1 MRLPKPGFVRIV
13 FGLLARAVESPTA
26 NRQAFAQTVT
36 PTASPVPG
44 DSMRWSTAGL
54 IVIVASLLS
63 GLLSSRATW
72 AQVPPPSAT
81 AQPSPAQSMS
91 QEAWRASMSRAPMP
105 QKGCFKA
112 TYPNT
117 AWQPVPC
124 TTAPP
129 APYPPARGP
138 RSDNVGNGNDYSAVV
153 SGSISS
159 AVGSFDSVAGVTS
172 ESGDVDGVAPPV
184 ANTFSLQLNANTFTT
199 SVCDGAANPSDC
211 SGWQQFVYSNSG
223 CGGSP
228 CAFMQYWL
236 LNWGTTCPAGWS
248 PYERDC
254 YTNSDSVEVPIQ
266 TIADLAQLHLTG
278 NAASGGM
285 DTITLST
292 GSDVYSASGEDSVLN
307 LAAGW
312 QQAEFNIF
320 GDCCGSQAVFNS
332 GSTIVVRTSLDDG
345 TTNAPSCEED
355 GFTGETNNLNL
366 VAPCGPVGGASPA
379 IVFTESL
386 DSGAPTP
393 TPTPTPTTELTIAPA
408 KLSFGNVD
416 ATASSKTKKL
426 TLHNT
431 SKTVAAVIGQLI
443 PPASFTIASDGCSNQ
458 IIQPKDKCT
467 VEVAFVPA
475 TAIGSVSEALMIPY
489 NGTSPAETLEGNGI
503 AVTLKAPS
511 SKTLPSTDA
520 GSVGKTA
527 NITISNRSAATVQLG
542 AASGLAD
549 FTIIADGCANASLA
563 PKASCVVTVEFA
575 PGDGTSGELTGVL
588 SYDFIY
594 GANSG
599 SVATTLKGKVE

>member
-1 MRLPKPGFVRIV
+1 MRLPKSGFVRIV

-44 DSMRWSTAGL
+44 DSMRWSFGHGATSRFPAAGP

-72 AQVPPPSAT
+72 AQLPPPPAT

-117 AWQPVPC
+117 AWQQVPC

-138 RSDNVGNGNDYSAVV
+138 RSDNVGNGNDFSAQVT
-153 SGSISS
+153 GSISS
-159 AVGSFDSVAGVTS
+159 AVGSFDSVTGVTS

-211 SGWQQFVYSNSG
+211 SGWQQFVYSNAG
-223 CGGSP
+223 F
-228 CAFMQYWL
+228 AFMQYWL
-236 LNWGTTCPAGWS
+236 LNWGTTCPNGWFS
-248 PYERDC
+248 YEHDC
-254 YTNSDSVEVPIQ
+254 YTNSNSVEVPVQ
-266 TIADLAQLHLTG
+266 TIADLAQLNLTG

-320 GDCCGSQAVFNS
+320 GDCCGSQAIFNS

-393 TPTPTPTTELTIAPA
+393 TPTPTPTTELTISPA
-408 KLSFGNVD
+408 KLSFGNID

-475 TAIGSVSEALMIPY
+475 TAIGSVSEVLMIPY
-489 NGTSPAETLEGNGI
+489 NGTSPAETLEGNGV

-511 SKTLPSTDA
+511 SKTLPSADA

-527 NITISNRSAATVQLG
+527 NVTISNRSAATVQLG
-542 AASGLAD
+542 AASGLTD
-549 FTIIADGCANASLA
+549 FTIIADGCANATLA
-563 PKASCVVTVEFA
+563 PKASCVVT
-575 PGDGTSGELTGVL
+575 
-588 SYDFIY
+588 
-594 GANSG
+594 
-599 SVATTLKGKVE
+599 